1 MYDEGNDGD
10 EVDEG
15 VGEEAVEEE
24 EHDEED
30 VKDKDG
36 EGDGLQTKERLLP
49 ERRSRRLKSE
59 VRGSDINSEL
69 NL

>member
-15 VGEEAVEEE
+15 VGEQAVEEE

-30 VKDKDG
+30 EKDEKDKDG

-59 VRGSDINSEL
+59 VK
-69 NL
+69 